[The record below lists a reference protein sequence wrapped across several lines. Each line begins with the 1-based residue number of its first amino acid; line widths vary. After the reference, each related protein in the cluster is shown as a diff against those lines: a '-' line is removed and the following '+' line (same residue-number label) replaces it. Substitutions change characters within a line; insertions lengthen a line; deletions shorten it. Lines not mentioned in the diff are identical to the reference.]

1 MGPTTGAAIF
11 LVIWWL
17 VLFMVLPWGVRTI
30 SDDDAAKGHAP
41 SAPRKPR
48 ILTKMAVTTVVT
60 AIVFAIVYVVAE
72 TGMVSLRGE

>member
-1 MGPTTGAAIF
+1 MGLTTGAAIY

-30 SDDDAAKGHAP
+30 GDDDVAKGHAP
-41 SAPRKPR
+41 SAPQKPR
-48 ILTKMAVTTVVT
+48 ILLKMAVTTVVA

-72 TGMVSLRGE
+72 TGMVSLQE

>member
-1 MGPTTGAAIF
+1 MGLTTGAAIF

-30 SDDDAAKGHAP
+30 GDDDVAKGHAP

-48 ILTKMAVTTVVT
+48 ILTKMAVTTVVA
-60 AIVFAIVYVVAE
+60 AIVFAIVYVVGE
-72 TGMVSLRGE
+72 TGLVSLRE